1 MLLIFVRLFCWA
13 WTYNEFYVLAHSEK
27 TDVMA
32 DKIMLDTLVFVF
44 LVT

>member
-1 MLLIFVRLFCWA
+1 MSSLC
-13 WTYNEFYVLAHSEK
+13 AHSEK